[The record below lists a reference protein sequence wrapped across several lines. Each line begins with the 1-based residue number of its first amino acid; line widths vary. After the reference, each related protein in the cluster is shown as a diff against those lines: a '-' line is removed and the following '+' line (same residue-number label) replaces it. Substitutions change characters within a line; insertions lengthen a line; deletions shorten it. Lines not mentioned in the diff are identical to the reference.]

1 MITKIIIASV
11 VVGGLLFSSSVS
23 AAPPHKVS
31 YNGAP
36 VTTAVPGKS
45 FVLKLQVKNTGTTTY
60 EDVKVIIH
68 IPEGISHTSV
78 SPADADVSDN
88 TITWSHVPL
97 AGGQIFKPTLTLTL
111 ASGTSLK
118 SKQNIWVEVLGTD
131 MEATS
136 TNFSITAVSTAKT
149 VVANLTSADITNM
162 FQTIYKRTPSSSEL
176 IYWMSRR
183 ADKPSRGALQ
193 GAIGYHK
200 AQGIA
205 H

>member
-1 MITKIIIASV
+1 MITKTFTASLV
-11 VVGGLLFSSSVS
+11 VVGLLIGTSVS
-23 AAPPHKVS
+23 AAPPHKAS
-31 YNGAP
+31 YLGAP

-45 FVLKLQVKNTGTTTY
+45 FILKLQVKNTGTTTY

-78 SPADADVSDN
+78 SPGDADVSDN
-88 TITWSHVPL
+88 TITWSNVPL
-97 AGGQIFKPTLTLTL
+97 ASGQTFKPTLTLTL
-111 ASGTSLK
+111 AAGTSLK
-118 SKQNIWVEVLGTD
+118 TKQNIWVEVLGTD
-131 MEATS
+131 MESTS

-149 VVANLTSADITNM
+149 VVTNLTAADITSM
-162 FQTIYKRTPSSSEL
+162 FQTIYKRTPTSSEL
-176 IYWMSRR
+176 TYWMSRR

-193 GAIGYHK
+193 GAMGYHK